1 MRRYSVALIALL
13 VVPTLAHA
21 QRKMRGEKEANW
33 SQIDRG
39 VQATIKISKGDLE
52 KLSGIKIAVDKK
64 KDLKLTDDQLAKLK
78 DLDKQEETAMESHFK
93 LVDSLKLAARWRQ
106 GEDSLQERARTTL
119 ARQELMSAVR
129 QIQSS
134 YDSTFQFALPLLDET
149 QRKTVAEHVQKQRE
163 DVGEDIRKA
172 LGGRSGGG
180 ARVRP

>member
-13 VVPTLAHA
+13 VVPTLTQA

-33 SQIDRG
+33 NQIDKS
-39 VQATIKISKGDLE
+39 VQANIKISRGDLE

-64 KDLKLTDDQLAKLK
+64 KDLKLSNDQLAKLQ

-134 YDSTFQFALPLLDET
+134 YDSTFQFALPVLDET
-149 QRKTVAEHVQKQRE
+149 QRKAVAEHVQKQRE
-163 DVGEDIRKA
+163 DAQADIQKA
-172 LGGRSGGG
+172 LGGRGRG
-180 ARVRP
+180 RP